1 MFDKRINFNYVRL
14 FHLVLCIIL
23 IISGSFIVYILLHSR
38 FISSLL
44 IPFNDLSQPSFIKL
58 KEAANL
64 SCVQFFADNS
74 DYSSYAKHRLKSE
87 DPKDE
92 AALPMEC
99 DSIRRRAYFQTDD
112 LYPEEAEFPIA
123 FARTVY
129 TDYRF
134 LEMDLAATY
143 TPHNFYCYALDS
155 KSTPLF
161 HKRMRALADCFP
173 NVFLTDVE
181 FSMDSHGHNMSYSF
195 HQCMMILSKVEFKW
209 KYLVLLQ
216 NYDIPLKT
224 NQELIQIF
232 KWFNGTNDIASV
244 KLQPARIDPKAN
256 WTFEA
261 MHLFRNETRN
271 RVSHNG
277 HKPVLPLTKS
287 WDFVSVSRA
296 MIDFMLEELDLRG
309 FMRTLDQEH
318 LLDVDEQF
326 MGTLNSADAV
336 DAPGGYTRFCY
347 EKEFYHSQMTILVI
361 WSREMCS
368 PEFFRHFNCIFSVE
382 QLKMLSTVPQL
393 FGNKIMPSYDFGAA
407 VCWYEEL
414 SRRTHVDRGLHR
426 LNSEVYLN
434 LPHVRFNR
442 ERNQLGSKFNITNFV
457 CEIDN

>member
-1 MFDKRINFNYVRL
+1 MEPKEIAEFN
-14 FHLVLCIIL
+14 CT
-23 IISGSFIVYILLHSR
+23 
-38 FISSLL
+38 
-44 IPFNDLSQPSFIKL
+44 PFFSEHKYAF
-58 KEAANL
+58 
-64 SCVQFFADNS
+64 
-74 DYSSYAKHRLKSE
+74 SSYAKNRIRIR

-92 AALPMEC
+92 AALPMNC
-99 DSIRRRAYFQTDD
+99 NSIRRRAYFQTDD

-129 TDYRF
+129 T
-134 LEMDLAATY
+134 LPLTL
-143 TPHNFYCYALDS
+143 PHNFYCYALDS

-181 FSMDSHGHNMSYSF
+181 FSMDRHGHNMSYSY

-361 WSREMCS
+361 WSREKCS
-368 PEFFRHFNCIFSVE
+368 PGFYRHHNCIFSVE

-393 FGNKIMPSYDFGAA
+393 FGNKVMPSYDFGAA
-407 VCWYEEL
+407 VCWYKEL

-426 LNSEVYLN
+426 LKSEVYLN

-442 ERNQLGSKFNITNFV
+442 ERNRLGSKFNINEFE
-457 CEIDN
+457 CKLKDEASNR

>member
-1 MFDKRINFNYVRL
+1 MQKN
-14 FHLVLCIIL
+14 
-23 IISGSFIVYILLHSR
+23 
-38 FISSLL
+38 
-44 IPFNDLSQPSFIKL
+44 
-58 KEAANL
+58 
-64 SCVQFFADNS
+64 
-74 DYSSYAKHRLKSE
+74 RLKSE

-92 AALPMEC
+92 AALPMDC

-112 LYPEEAEFPIA
+112 LYPEEADFPIA

-143 TPHNFYCYALDS
+143 TPHNFYCYALDA
-155 KSTPLF
+155 KSSPLF
-161 HKRMRALADCFP
+161 HTRMRALSDCFP
-173 NVFLTDVE
+173 NVFLADIE
-181 FSMDSHGHNMSYSF
+181 FQINSQGHNMTYSY

-244 KLQPARIDPKAN
+244 QLQPVRIDPKAN

-261 MHLFRNETRN
+261 MHLFKNETRN
-271 RVSHNG
+271 RISHNG

-296 MIDFMLEELDLRG
+296 MIDFMLEELDLRR
-309 FMRTLDQEH
+309 FMRNLDQGH

-326 MGTLNSADAV
+326 MGSLNSADAI
-336 DAPGGYTRFCY
+336 DAPGGYTRHCY
-347 EKEFYHSQMTILVI
+347 EKGVFHAQMTIFVM
-361 WSREMCS
+361 WSHEKCN
-368 PEFFRHFNCIFSVE
+368 PGFFRHYNCIFGVE

-407 VCWYEEL
+407 ACWYEEL
-414 SRRTHVDRGLHR
+414 LRRTHVDRGLHR
-426 LNSEVYLN
+426 LNPDVYLN

-442 ERNQLGSKFNITNFV
+442 ERSRFGSKFNINEFECDTAF
-457 CEIDN
+457 

>member
-1 MFDKRINFNYVRL
+1 MD
-14 FHLVLCIIL
+14 
-23 IISGSFIVYILLHSR
+23 
-38 FISSLL
+38 
-44 IPFNDLSQPSFIKL
+44 
-58 KEAANL
+58 
-64 SCVQFFADNS
+64 
-74 DYSSYAKHRLKSE
+74 
-87 DPKDE
+87 
-92 AALPMEC
+92 C

-112 LYPEEAEFPIA
+112 LYPEEADFPIA

-143 TPHNFYCYALDS
+143 TPHNFYCYALDA
-155 KSTPLF
+155 KSSPLF

-173 NVFLTDVE
+173 NVFLTDIE
-181 FSMDSHGHNMSYSF
+181 FQMDSHGHNMTYSY
-195 HQCMMILSKVEFKW
+195 HQCMMILSKVKFKW

-244 KLQPARIDPKAN
+244 QLQPVRIDPKAN

-261 MHLFRNETRN
+261 MHLFKNETRN

-287 WDFVSVSRA
+287 WDFISISRD

-309 FMRTLDQEH
+309 VMKNFEWKTFG
-318 LLDVDEQF
+318 VDEQF
-326 MGTLNSADAV
+326 MGSLNSADAI
-336 DAPGGYTRFCY
+336 DAPGGYTRHCY
-347 EKEFYHSQMTILVI
+347 EKGIFHAQMTIFVM
-361 WSREMCS
+361 WSHESCN
-368 PEFFRHFNCIFSVE
+368 PGFFRHYNCIFGVE

-414 SRRTHVDRGLHR
+414 LRRTHVDRGLHR
-426 LNSEVYLN
+426 LNSDVYLS

-442 ERNQLGSKFNITNFV
+442 ERNRLGSKFNINEFE
-457 CEIDN
+457 CNIDT